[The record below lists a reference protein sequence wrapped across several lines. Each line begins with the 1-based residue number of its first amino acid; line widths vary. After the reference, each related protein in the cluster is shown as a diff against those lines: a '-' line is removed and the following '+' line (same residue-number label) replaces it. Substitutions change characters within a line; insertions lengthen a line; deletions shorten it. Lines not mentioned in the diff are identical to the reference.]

1 MMKMFLE
8 DFSLLGQS
16 LFLCSLVLVLYFA
29 REFWRR
35 KFSKLP
41 PGPWGLPLIGAIFR
55 VGKNP
60 HLDFTEMAKEYGD
73 VFSLMLGNRLVV
85 VINGEQAIQETVIKH
100 PTAFAGRPK
109 LYTFQLANRLGNS
122 LVLTDY
128 SPRWRI
134 CRKMSV
140 AGIKDFV
147 KNTQI
152 LEEKLLLESQRLVRH
167 LQQQKDG
174 PVDALMSFKC
184 ATANVIIHALF
195 GVQRSYDD
203 EGLRKILDLA
213 ENFGKSVNG
222 SSLVDFLPLL
232 KYFPNNQ
239 VSNLV
244 LTMNTLL
251 DVVSQMFKKN
261 KESYVDNRVRNI
273 ADSFLRVVKKESEK
287 ASAEEDTV
295 SVNPVLSDE
304 DIISVLGDLFGAAF
318 DTSSTTL
325 YWGLAYLIKHP
336 DIQLQLHDE
345 LDRVIGRRR
354 LPTLQDIP
362 SLPLL
367 QATVFELLRVTS
379 VVPLSIP
386 RSTTAETNVR
396 EFIIP
401 KDTVVFINL
410 WSAHR
415 NPDIWKD
422 PDIFEPRRFLNSH
435 GQLLDP
441 RSLGGFM
448 PFSAG
453 RRRCPGETLAT
464 RALSVFLAVLL
475 HSFHFTQDGL
485 PAKYQGINFQGHSGL
500 LLAAEKFFVKIIERS

>member
-1 MMKMFLE
+1 MKMFLE
-8 DFSLLGQS
+8 DFSLFGQS

-41 PGPWGLPLIGAIFR
+41 PGPWGLPVIGAIFR

-109 LYTFQLANRLGNS
+109 LYTFELANRLGNS

-203 EGLRKILDLA
+203 EGLRKILDLI
-213 ENFGKSVNG
+213 ENFGKTVNG

-244 LTMNTLL
+244 FTMNTLL

-261 KESYVDNRVRNI
+261 KESYVDSRVRNI

-318 DTSSTTL
+318 DTSATTL

-379 VVPLSIP
+379 ALPLSVP

-401 KDTVVFINL
+401 KDTLVFINL
-410 WSAHR
+410 WSVHR
-415 NPDIWKD
+415 NPNIWKD

-435 GQLLDP
+435 GQLLEP

-448 PFSAG
+448 PFSVG

-464 RALSVFLAVLL
+464 RAVSVFLAVLL
-475 HSFHFTQDGL
+475 HSFYFTQDGL
-485 PAKYQGINFQGHSGL
+485 PTKYQGINFQGHSGL